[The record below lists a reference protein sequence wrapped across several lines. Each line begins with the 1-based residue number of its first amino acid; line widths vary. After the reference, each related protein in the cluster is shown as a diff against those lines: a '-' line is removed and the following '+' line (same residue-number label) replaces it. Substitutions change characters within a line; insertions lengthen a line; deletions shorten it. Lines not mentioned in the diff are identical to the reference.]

1 MPLPA
6 PTSIREFQQAFPD
19 EDACLR
25 YLFNL
30 RWPDGFV
37 CPSCDGTAHYSYP
50 ARKAVVCKV
59 CRKHIR
65 LTAGTMMHRSKLPL
79 STWFYAAFLTSTL
92 TPGISAVQFQRQLG
106 IKRYETAFHVLHK
119 IRSAMV
125 APGREP
131 LHGLV
136 EIDETFVGGVHR
148 GGKRGRSTEKK
159 TLVVGAVE
167 VRLGKKKKGKKERP
181 LVAGRVR
188 FRAIPD
194 ASAATLDAFVWEH
207 VSAGAVVLT
216 DGHQGYVNLAK
227 MGYDHQPEVAA
238 ELPLVHREFA
248 NLKTWLRGTHHDRVE
263 RQHLQAYLNEFSFRH
278 NRRFWPFSAFHRV
291 LSIGMSVAA
300 PTYRQLYNADEFG
313 RELHPG

>member
-1 MPLPA
+1 MSQLPA
-6 PTSIREFQQAFPD
+6 PTSIREFQHVFPD

-25 YLFNL
+25 YLFDL
-30 RWPDGFV
+30 RWPKGFV
-37 CPSCDGTAHYSYP
+37 CSSCGGAAHYSYP
-50 ARKAVVCKV
+50 ARRTVVCKA
-59 CRKHIR
+59 CRTHVR

-125 APGREP
+125 APDREP
-131 LHGLV
+131 LHGVV
-136 EIDETFVGGVHR
+136 EIDETLVGGVHH

-167 VRLGKKKKGKKERP
+167 VRPGKKRN

-188 FRAIPD
+188 LRAISD
-194 ASAATLDAFVWEH
+194 ASAATLDAFAGEH
-207 VSAGAVVLT
+207 VSAETVVLT
-216 DGHQGYVNLAK
+216 ADHQGYVDLKK
-227 MGYDHQPEVAA
+227 MGYDHRPEVAA
-238 ELPLVHREFA
+238 ELPFVHREFA
-248 NLKTWLRGTHHDRVE
+248 NLKTWLRGTHHDRIE

-291 LSIGMSVAA
+291 LAIGMSVAA
-300 PTYRQLYNADEFG
+300 PTYRQLYDADEFG
-313 RELHPG
+313 RDVHPG

>member
-1 MPLPA
+1 MSQLPA
-6 PTSIREFQQAFPD
+6 PTSIREFQQVFPD
-19 EDACLR
+19 EEACMR
-25 YLFNL
+25 YLFDL
-30 RWPDGFV
+30 RWPKGFV
-37 CPSCDGTAHYSYP
+37 CSSCGGATHYSYP
-50 ARKAVVCKV
+50 ARRTVVCKA
-59 CRKHIR
+59 CRKHVR

-79 STWFYAAFLTSTL
+79 STWFYGAFLTSTL

-106 IKRYETAFHVLHK
+106 ITRYETAFHVLHK

-125 APGREP
+125 APDREP

-136 EIDETFVGGVHR
+136 EVDETLVGGVHH

-167 VRLGKKKKGKKERP
+167 VRPGKKMH

-188 FRAIPD
+188 LRAISD
-194 ASAATLDAFVWEH
+194 ASAATLDAFVGEH
-207 VSAGAVVLT
+207 VSAETVVLT
-216 DGHQGYVNLAK
+216 DDHQGYVNLAK
-227 MGYDHQPEVAA
+227 MGYDHRPEVAA

-248 NLKTWLRGTHHDRVE
+248 NLKTWLRGTHHDRIE

-291 LSIGMSVAA
+291 LTIGMSVAA
-300 PTYRQLYNADEFG
+300 PTYRQLYDADEFG
-313 RELHPG
+313 RDVHPG

>member
-6 PTSIREFQQAFPD
+6 PASIREFQQVFPN

-30 RWPDGFV
+30 RWPRGFA
-37 CPSCDGTAHYSYP
+37 CPSCDGAAYYSYP
-50 ARKAVVCKV
+50 ARKTVVCKA
-59 CRKHIR
+59 CRKHVR

-79 STWFYAAFLTSTL
+79 STWFYAAFLASTL

-106 IKRYETAFHVLHK
+106 IKRYETAFQVLHK

-125 APGREP
+125 APDREP

-136 EIDETFVGGVHR
+136 EIDETLVGGVHR
-148 GGKRGRSTEKK
+148 GGKRGRSMEKK
-159 TLVVGAVE
+159 TLVVAAVE
-167 VRLGKKKKGKKERP
+167 VRPGKKRP

-194 ASAATLDAFVWEH
+194 ASAATLDIFVGEH
-207 VSAGAVVLT
+207 VGAGTVVLT
-216 DGHQGYVNLAK
+216 DGHQGYRNLAK
-227 MGYDHQPEVAA
+227 TGYDHRPEVAA
-238 ELPLVHREFA
+238 ELPFAHREFA

-291 LSIGMSVAA
+291 LSIGMSVTV

-313 RELHPG
+313 RELHQG

>member
-1 MPLPA
+1 MPFPA
-6 PTSIREFQQAFPD
+6 PASIREFQQVFPD

-30 RWPDGFV
+30 RWPKGFL
-37 CPSCDGTAHYSYP
+37 CSSCGGTAHYSYP
-50 ARKAVVCKV
+50 ARKTVVCKA
-59 CRKHIR
+59 CRKHVR
-65 LTAGTMMHRSKLPL
+65 LTAGTIMLRSKLPL
-79 STWFYAAFLTSTL
+79 STWFYGAFLTSTL

-125 APGREP
+125 APDREP

-136 EIDETFVGGVHR
+136 EIDETLVGGVHR

-167 VRLGKKKKGKKERP
+167 VRPGKKSH

-188 FRAIPD
+188 FRAISD
-194 ASAATLDAFVWEH
+194 ASAATLDAFAGEH
-207 VSAGAVVLT
+207 VSAGTVVLR
-216 DGHQGYVNLAK
+216 DDHQGYVNLAK
-227 MGYDHQPEVAA
+227 MGYDHRPEVAA

-248 NLKTWLRGTHHDRVE
+248 NLKTWLRGTHHDRIE

-278 NRRFWPFSAFHRV
+278 NRRFWPFSSFHRI

-313 RELHPG
+313 RNLHPR